1 MNQILFLIGTT
12 PISLYQVAGAA
23 IALIVTLLLLM
34 LIGASRAKTQ
44 RLIEAAA
51 ARERQLELDD
61 KMAGIAK
68 ANSELTGRIAS
79 FAEMLGSRQVELAKH
94 VGERLDHVQQRV
106 GQSIENSARATGDNL
121 QKLNERM
128 AVIDV
133 AQARMIGLTQEM
145 MTLKDILS
153 NKQTRGA
160 FGQGRMEAIVRD
172 GLPHGAFEFQSTL
185 SNGNRPDC
193 VIRLPTD
200 DRALVIDAK
209 FPLEAFSALKDARS
223 DEERRAAGARVRADL
238 GKHVKDI
245 AERYFLP
252 GETQDLAI
260 MFVPSESIY
269 ADLNEHF
276 EDVVQKAYKA
286 RIIIVSP
293 SLLMLAIQVMQSI
306 LRDAQM
312 REQAHI
318 IQKEVRI
325 MLEDVARLRDRVGKL
340 ETHFRQ
346 AQEDVTLI
354 TTSADKIGKRGE
366 RIEALEF
373 EDAPAPVATILA
385 GAKAA
390 E

>member
-1 MNQILFLIGTT
+1 MNQIIFVLGSVPVSLFEVL
-12 PISLYQVAGAA
+12 SSAF
-23 IALIVTLLLLM
+23 ALIVLLLVLM
-34 LIGASRAKTQ
+34 LMSAGKARNQ
-44 RLIEAAA
+44 RLIDAAA
-51 ARERQLELDD
+51 AEERQHELDE
-61 KMAGIAK
+61 KMAAIAK
-68 ANSELTGRIAS
+68 ANSELTGRISS
-79 FAEMLGSRQVELAKH
+79 FAEMLGNRQVELARH

-106 GQSIENSARATGDNL
+106 GASIETSAKATGDNL

-128 AVIDV
+128 AVIDA
-133 AQARMIGLTQEM
+133 AQSRMMGLAQEVVS
-145 MTLKDILS
+145 LKDILA

-172 GLPHGAFEFQSTL
+172 GLPHGAFEFQATL
-185 SNGNRPDC
+185 SNGLRPDC
-193 VIRLPTD
+193 IIRLPTD
-200 DRALVIDAK
+200 DRALIVDAK

-223 DEERRAAGARVRADL
+223 DEERRSAGARVRGDI

-252 GETQDLAI
+252 GETQDLAL

-312 REQAHI
+312 REQAHV

-325 MLEDVARLRDRVGKL
+325 MLEDVTRLRERVGKL

-346 AQEDVTLI
+346 AQEDVGLI
-354 TTSADKIGKRGE
+354 ATSADKITKRGE

-373 EDAPAPVATILA
+373 EDSPASAVAILA
-385 GAKAA
+385 GARAA

>member
-1 MNQILFLIGTT
+1 MNQILFVIGTT
-12 PISLYQVAGAA
+12 P
-23 IALIVTLLLLM
+23 VTLYEVASAVVAVILLM
-34 LIGASRAKTQ
+34 LVLMLLGASRAKSQ
-44 RLIEAAA
+44 RLLDAADA
-51 ARERQLELDD
+51 QRRQFDLDQ
-61 KMAGIAK
+61 KMAAIAQ
-68 ANSELTGRIAS
+68 ANSELTGRISS

-94 VGERLDHVQQRV
+94 VGERLDNVQQRV
-106 GQSIENSARATGDNL
+106 GQSLENSARATGDNL

-133 AQARMIGLTQEM
+133 AQARMISLTQEM
-145 MTLKDILS
+145 ITLKDILS

-160 FGQGRMEAIVRD
+160 FGQGRMEAIVKD
-172 GLPHGAFEFQSTL
+172 GLPHGAYEFQSTL
-185 SNGNRPDC
+185 SNGTRPDC
-193 VIRLPTD
+193 IIRLPTD
-200 DRALVIDAK
+200 DRALVVDAK
-209 FPLEAFSALKDARS
+209 FPLEAFSALKDSRT
-223 DEERRAAGARVRADL
+223 DEERRSAGARVRSDV

-286 RIIIVSP
+286 RVIIVSP

-318 IQKEVRI
+318 IQKEVRV
-325 MLEDVARLRDRVGKL
+325 MLEDVVRLRERVGKL

-354 TTSADKIGKRGE
+354 ATSADKISRRGE

-373 EDAPAPVATILA
+373 EDQPPAAVAILS
-385 GAKAA
+385 GTRAA